1 MSEKQT
7 RKEIIDKRLKLAGW
21 DINNPTQVVL
31 EHEVLNQVG
40 TESGVGY
47 SDYVL
52 MGKNGKP
59 IAVVEAKKSSVDAR
73 IGREQ
78 AKQYA
83 DGFEK
88 AGFERPFIFCTNGHD
103 IEFWDDLRDIP
114 RKVYGFFSLDD
125 LEGLLFKRKERIE
138 LSTSLID
145 TNIAGRDYQIEGIR
159 RVLESFK
166 KNNRSALMVMATGTG
181 KTRTSIAT
189 IDVLMRSNW
198 VKRVLFLADRNALL
212 RQARD
217 AFTEHLPNAPRH
229 WVKNG
234 KFPSDKRVYL
244 ATYPSMMSLYHKVSP
259 GFFDLIVCDESHRS
273 IYKRYKEILDHFYS
287 FKLGLTA
294 TPVNYMDRNT
304 FKLFETSNEEPT
316 FNYSYADA
324 LKNDPPYLVPFMVL
338 SIKSRFQME
347 GIKSGSLPISVQKKL
362 VEEGKDLEEI
372 NFEGTDLEKKVT
384 NSGTNEVIVREFME
398 ESVKDINGV
407 DPGKTIIF
415 AISHNH
421 ALRIEDAFNR
431 LYPQYKGRLARV
443 IDSHDPRANTE
454 GGLLDQFKDPHDPLK
469 VAISVD
475 MLDTGVDVPEIVN
488 LVFAKPV
495 FSRPKF
501 WQMIGRGTR
510 LCPDLFGPGDDKGS
524 FLIIDHWDNFTYFE
538 MNPEGKEPSGTKSVP
553 ERLFDA
559 RLRKAETVI
568 SHSLD
573 DIREKLVKEMREDIA
588 ALPMESVAIKDK
600 SKEIQQVLEDSFW
613 NELAQNEIDY
623 LRKHLLPLMSS
634 RFAEDF
640 DALRFDIDVLEI
652 QIALINEDS
661 EVLEKAQENIVKK
674 VSELPL
680 TLNQVRAK
688 EQAIKK
694 VKASKFWATLS
705 EESSEEMRQELRG
718 LMRHR
723 NIQHQGMETL
733 DLDDMV
739 LVKDVVEFGPE
750 MEQATVAEYRKKLEA
765 KIQSLLQTNLVLQK
779 LKNGEELDEV
789 DILELTEILQGEDPY
804 VTLDILKRVYDNR
817 SAKFVDFIKHIL
829 GLQKL
834 QTRTEIITKAFE
846 DFIQEHND
854 FSAAQINFLQ
864 ILKSFILER
873 GKVTKPNLVQAPFT
887 NFHPDG
893 IRGMFLPNQLNEVMA
908 FIEKMGEDAA

>member
-1 MSEKQT
+1 M
-7 RKEIIDKRLKLAGW
+7 
-21 DINNPTQVVL
+21 
-31 EHEVLNQVG
+31 
-40 TESGVGY
+40 
-47 SDYVL
+47 
-52 MGKNGKP
+52 
-59 IAVVEAKKSSVDAR
+59 
-73 IGREQ
+73 
-78 AKQYA
+78 
-83 DGFEK
+83 
-88 AGFERPFIFCTNGHD
+88 
-103 IEFWDDLRDIP
+103 
-114 RKVYGFFSLDD
+114 
-125 LEGLLFKRKERIE
+125 
-138 LSTSLID
+138 
-145 TNIAGRDYQIEGIR
+145 
-159 RVLESFK
+159 
-166 KNNRSALMVMATGTG
+166 
-181 KTRTSIAT
+181 
-189 IDVLMRSNW
+189 
-198 VKRVLFLADRNALL
+198 
-212 RQARD
+212 
-217 AFTEHLPNAPRH
+217 
-229 WVKNG
+229 
-234 KFPSDKRVYL
+234 
-244 ATYPSMMSLYHKVSP
+244 
-259 GFFDLIVCDESHRS
+259 
-273 IYKRYKEILDHFYS
+273 
-287 FKLGLTA
+287 
-294 TPVNYMDRNT
+294 
-304 FKLFETSNEEPT
+304 
-316 FNYSYADA
+316 
-324 LKNDPPYLVPFMVL
+324 
-338 SIKSRFQME
+338 
-347 GIKSGSLPISVQKKL
+347 
-362 VEEGKDLEEI
+362 
-372 NFEGTDLEKKVT
+372 
-384 NSGTNEVIVREFME
+384 
-398 ESVKDINGV
+398 
-407 DPGKTIIF
+407 
-415 AISHNH
+415 
-421 ALRIEDAFNR
+421 
-431 LYPQYKGRLARV
+431 
-443 IDSHDPRANTE
+443 
-454 GGLLDQFKDPHDPLK
+454 
-469 VAISVD
+469 
-475 MLDTGVDVPEIVN
+475 
-488 LVFAKPV
+488 
-495 FSRPKF
+495 
-501 WQMIGRGTR
+501 
-510 LCPDLFGPGDDKGS
+510 
-524 FLIIDHWDNFTYFE
+524 
-538 MNPEGKEPSGTKSVP
+538 
-553 ERLFDA
+553 
-559 RLRKAETVI
+559 
-568 SHSLD
+568 
-573 DIREKLVKEMREDIA
+573 
-588 ALPMESVAIKDK
+588 AIKDK